1 MRKQNN
7 IEYFERINRAI
18 LKKLSESDISPIESE
33 LKKDCCKCLVGY
45 VLILIIDLLV
55 IYFCFSSM
63 FNQMIL
69 QRFSFS
75 GVIALITLVLLPV
88 MCVVGIFLFSKAL
101 IYRKYKG
108 IKGICDNITVE
119 KGYRGVGKKY
129 VYHCT
134 TELRQQGI
142 ACTPSKR
149 ANVSIGDSVLYIR
162 ICNHD
167 LIYRI

>member
-55 IYFCFSSM
+55 IYFGFCSM

-75 GVIALITLVLLPV
+75 GVIAQMKMP
-88 MCVVGIFLFSKAL
+88 K
-101 IYRKYKG
+101 
-108 IKGICDNITVE
+108 
-119 KGYRGVGKKY
+119 
-129 VYHCT
+129 
-134 TELRQQGI
+134 
-142 ACTPSKR
+142 
-149 ANVSIGDSVLYIR
+149 
-162 ICNHD
+162 
-167 LIYRI
+167 